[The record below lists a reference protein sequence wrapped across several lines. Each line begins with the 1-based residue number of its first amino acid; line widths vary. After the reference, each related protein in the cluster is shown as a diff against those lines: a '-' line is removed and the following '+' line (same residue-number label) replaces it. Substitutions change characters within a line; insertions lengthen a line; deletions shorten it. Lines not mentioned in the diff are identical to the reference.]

1 MYTVLVGSAVT
12 KYPIAPGLGT
22 LTIWTPL
29 TLTPPPDVWL
39 ALTNTLPAS
48 HSACTWVLFADTE
61 VNETFAL
68 VNVPLAPVAPLGP
81 EGPVAPVAPVG
92 PGGPLWPG
100 APVAPVGPVGPR
112 LVNVKG
118 ASFDRHD

>member
-1 MYTVLVGSAVT
+1 LVGSAAT

-22 LTIWTPL
+22 LIIWTPL
-29 TLTPPPDVWL
+29 MFSPEAPDVGL
-39 ALTNTLPAS
+39 ALTNALPGS
-48 HSACTWVLFADTE
+48 HSAWTWVLFADTHF
-61 VNETFAL
+61 NETLAV

-81 EGPVAPVAPVG
+81 EGPVAPVAPGG